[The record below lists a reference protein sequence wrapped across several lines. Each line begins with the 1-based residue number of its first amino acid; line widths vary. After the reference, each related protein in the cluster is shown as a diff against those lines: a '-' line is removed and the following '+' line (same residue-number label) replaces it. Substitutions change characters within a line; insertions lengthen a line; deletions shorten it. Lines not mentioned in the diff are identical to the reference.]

1 MPYAVP
7 ELGLVVD
14 DGKWEDCC
22 HNTRDGKLPVCGNP
36 NAIKCVRAGVPRPK
50 TDTCPHCGRPVCRA
64 CRQIERTWERSG
76 EWEGM

>member
-22 HNTRDGKLPVCGNP
+22 HNTRDGKVPVCGNP
-36 NAIKCVRAGVPRPK
+36 NAIRCISREPRPK
-50 TDTCPHCGRPVCRA
+50 GDPCPFCDRPLCRA
-64 CRQIERTWERSG
+64 CQQIERTWERSG